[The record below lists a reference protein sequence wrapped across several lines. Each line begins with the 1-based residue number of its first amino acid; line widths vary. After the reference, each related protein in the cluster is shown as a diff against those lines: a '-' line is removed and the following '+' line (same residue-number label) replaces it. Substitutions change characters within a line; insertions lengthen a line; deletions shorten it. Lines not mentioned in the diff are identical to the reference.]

1 MVDFFLKDDKSFA
14 GNFIRREKNRVMA
27 QFFKAKPGLKNLQLE
42 GCSI

>member
-1 MVDFFLKDDKSFA
+1 MTKVLPVILLEEK
-14 GNFIRREKNRVMA
+14 KNRVMA